1 MAHHTNHRRILAS
14 SLDLDSPI
22 DHHLSS
28 TSMDPTLKNKRHPK
42 PTNPDP
48 TVPSSKLFYMS
59 KSNLNLR
66 TTQNPTKHPPSP
78 PPNCIDIRLQ
88 AKAMTLSADF
98 DACRFSIIRP
108 KHQQPKKK
116 VSGPKVV
123 GKLESKTATAKEDE
137 SSKVK
142 KLSSKD
148 QQQQESRMKVEES
161 AGVNEK
167 KSKEVKDHHDL
178 LEWNDMDKRMSSVSL
193 KGRRRSFCGSQV
205 ELTDFLASNGAK
217 IVSVDMP
224 PFMQIHAIRCARNAY
239 DSLEKFTSRTLASTL
254 KKEFDQIYG
263 PAWHCLWGT
272 SFGSF
277 VTHSV
282 GGFLYF
288 SMDQKLYV
296 LLFKTTVQRA
306 E

>member
-66 TTQNPTKHPPSP
+66 TTQKPTKHPPSP

-98 DACRFSIIRP
+98 DACRFSIIKP

-148 QQQQESRMKVEES
+148 QQQQQQQESRMKVEES

-193 KGRRRSFCGSQV
+193 KGRRRSI
-205 ELTDFLASNGAK
+205 LW
-217 IVSVDMP
+217 
-224 PFMQIHAIRCARNAY
+224 IHAIRCARNAY

-263 PAWHCLWGT
+263 PAWHCIVGT
-272 SFGSF
+272 SFGIFCDTFSRGI
-277 VTHSV
+277 SI
-282 GGFLYF
+282 FLDG
-288 SMDQKLYV
+288 SKAV
-296 LLFKTTVQRA
+296 RAVVQDNCA
-306 E
+306 ESRMSSIESLE

>member
-1 MAHHTNHRRILAS
+1 
-14 SLDLDSPI
+14 
-22 DHHLSS
+22 
-28 TSMDPTLKNKRHPK
+28 
-42 PTNPDP
+42 
-48 TVPSSKLFYMS
+48 
-59 KSNLNLR
+59 
-66 TTQNPTKHPPSP
+66 
-78 PPNCIDIRLQ
+78 
-88 AKAMTLSADF
+88 MTLSADF
-98 DACRFSIIRP
+98 DACRFSIIKP

-137 SSKVK
+137 SSK
-142 KLSSKD
+142 
-148 QQQQESRMKVEES
+148 
-161 AGVNEK
+161 GVNEK
-167 KSKEVKDHHDL
+167 KSKEVKDHLDL

-263 PAWHCLWGT
+263 PAWHCIVGT